1 VPDPTAQQ
9 VTRCLRRLQAG
20 EAGAADELLPL
31 VYDELRGIAAF
42 LMRSARDGHT
52 LQPTALVH
60 EAWLKVQKALDGG
73 SSLNDRNHFLSVAS
87 TAMRQVLVNHARDK
101 KTEKRGGGQQ
111 RLPLDECLD
120 AIQAETGDL
129 GEWNELLV
137 LLARDHERPVR
148 VVEMRVFAGM
158 TIEEVA
164 TALGIS
170 PATVKVDWRFARAW
184 LQKASEGRGLGDRGA
199 G

>member
-1 VPDPTAQQ
+1 
-9 VTRCLRRLQAG
+9 
-20 EAGAADELLPL
+20 
-31 VYDELRGIAAF
+31 
-42 LMRSARDGHT
+42 MRNERDDHT

-101 KTEKRGGGQQ
+101 KAQKRGGEQQ

-129 GEWNELLV
+129 GEWDELLAK
-137 LLARDHERPVR
+137 LAAEHQRPAR
-148 VVEMRVFAGM
+148 VVEMRVFGGM
-158 TIEEVA
+158 TIEQA
-164 TALGIS
+164 AAALGVS

-184 LQKASEGRGLGDRGA
+184 LQRANEGPGVGA
-199 G
+199 HE